1 MDLSGTYLDLDNWNN
16 ADTSDHNWR
25 NHHLIGLFLAQSYI
39 MSLMFGEDEM
49 MVVGVA
55 AVTDA
60 VGAHA
65 DLDAGMLA
73 HEG

>member
-1 MDLSGTYLDLDNWNN
+1 
-16 ADTSDHNWR
+16 
-25 NHHLIGLFLAQSYI
+25 
-39 MSLMFGEDEM
+39 MFGEDEM

-73 HEG
+73 HEGWVREKIELVDDYQFDLEITDVCQVDLSCLN